1 MSEAGH
7 LLTSVIQWRKLWAF
21 QKCLKTLRSSKRDLY
36 PEFTGWQSRG
46 NTTFVLS
53 MWMTAAGKT
62 RVLIVEDEPDIAG
75 LMKHALER
83 GGDLEVEHVG
93 TGAAAL
99 KAVMEEPP
107 GLVLLD
113 LNLPFIDGL
122 EVCRLLR
129 GRAASAAIP
138 IIMVTART
146 GETDRVAGLEL
157 GADDYVTKPFSL
169 RELVARVRAV
179 LRRPPQMSAPEQSLT
194 YQGGRLAIDFDAV
207 SVRVSGAPVR
217 LTKREFE
224 LLRFMVENRNRVLSR
239 DRLLER
245 VWGLDRQVE
254 TRSVDV
260 HVGRLRGKL
269 GSAGRQIETIIGMG
283 YRFVEE
289 PESAPPID

>member
-1 MSEAGH
+1 M
-7 LLTSVIQWRKLWAF
+7 T
-21 QKCLKTLRSSKRDLY
+21 
-36 PEFTGWQSRG
+36 
-46 NTTFVLS
+46 NLS
-53 MWMTAAGKT
+53 KT

-83 GGDLEVEHVG
+83 GGEMDVEIVN

-99 KAVMEEPP
+99 KCVMEEPP

-129 GRAASAAIP
+129 GRPSSAAIP

-146 GETDRVAGLEL
+146 GESDRVSGLEL

-179 LRRPPQMSAPEQSLT
+179 LRRPPPVSGNDRNPGYER
-194 YQGGRLAIDFDAV
+194 GRLAIDFEAV
-207 SVRVSGAPVR
+207 SVRVSGSPVR

-224 LLRFMVENRNRVLSR
+224 LLRFLVENRNRVLSR

-269 GSAGRQIETIIGMG
+269 GHAGRQIETVIGMG

-289 PESAPPID
+289 QTLVED

>member
-1 MSEAGH
+1 
-7 LLTSVIQWRKLWAF
+7 
-21 QKCLKTLRSSKRDLY
+21 
-36 PEFTGWQSRG
+36 
-46 NTTFVLS
+46 
-53 MWMTAAGKT
+53 MTRPGKT
-62 RVLIVEDEPDIAG
+62 KVLIVEDEPDIAG

-83 GGDLEVEHVG
+83 GANLEVDIVA

-99 KAVMEEPP
+99 KSVVEDPP

-129 GRAASAAIP
+129 GREASAAIP

-146 GETDRVAGLEL
+146 SERERVAGLEL

-179 LRRPPQMSAPEQSLT
+179 LRRPPQTASPQSAG
-194 YQGGRLAIDFDAV
+194 YRRGALAIDFDAV

-217 LTKREFE
+217 LTRREFE
-224 LLRFMVENRNRVLSR
+224 LLRFLVENRNRVLSR
-239 DRLLER
+239 NRLLER
-245 VWGLDRQVE
+245 VWGLDREVD

-269 GSAGRQIETIIGMG
+269 GHAGRQIETVIGMG
-283 YRFVEE
+283 YRFVENE
-289 PESAPPID
+289 ELVD

>member
-1 MSEAGH
+1 VPGH
-7 LLTSVIQWRKLWAF
+7 VLEPYEEPLLPRIYRPAIGRKYGLCNVRVMN
-21 QKCLKTLRSSKRDLY
+21 Q
-36 PEFTGWQSRG
+36 
-46 NTTFVLS
+46 
-53 MWMTAAGKT
+53 AAGKT
-62 RVLIVEDEPDIAG
+62 RILIVEDEADIAA

-83 GGDLEVEHVG
+83 GGDLNVEIVG

-99 KAVMEEPP
+99 KAVMEDPP
-107 GLVLLD
+107 GMVLLD

-129 GRAASAAIP
+129 SRASSAAIP

-146 GETDRVAGLEL
+146 AESDRVSGLEM

-179 LRRPPQMSAPEQSLT
+179 LRRPQKMASIEQPTAYKAGSIV
-194 YQGGRLAIDFDAV
+194 IDFDAISV
-207 SVRVSGAPVR
+207 SVSGSPVR
-217 LTKREFE
+217 LTRREFE
-224 LLRFMVENRNRVLSR
+224 LLRFLVENRNRVLSR

-269 GSAGRQIETIIGMG
+269 GPAGRQIETVIGMG
-283 YRFVEE
+283 YRFVEV
-289 PESAPPID
+289 PESAPTLD

>member
-1 MSEAGH
+1 MCTGMTRAG
-7 LLTSVIQWRKLWAF
+7 R
-21 QKCLKTLRSSKRDLY
+21 
-36 PEFTGWQSRG
+36 
-46 NTTFVLS
+46 
-53 MWMTAAGKT
+53 T
-62 RVLIVEDEPDIAG
+62 RILIVEDEPDIAG

-83 GGDLEVEHVG
+83 SGELDVEIVG

-99 KAVMEEPP
+99 KSVMEDPP

-129 GRAASAAIP
+129 SRPSSAAIP

-146 GETDRVAGLEL
+146 GESDRVSGLEL

-179 LRRPPQMSAPEQSLT
+179 LRRPQQIHTPERSAA
-194 YQGGRLAIDFDAV
+194 YRAGRLAIDFDAV
-207 SVRVSGAPVR
+207 SVTVSGAAVR

-224 LLRFMVENRNRVLSR
+224 LLRFLVENRNRVLSR

-269 GSAGRQIETIIGMG
+269 GTAGRQIETVIGMG

-289 PESAPPID
+289 PELAPPVD

>member
-1 MSEAGH
+1 M
-7 LLTSVIQWRKLWAF
+7 T
-21 QKCLKTLRSSKRDLY
+21 
-36 PEFTGWQSRG
+36 
-46 NTTFVLS
+46 NLS
-53 MWMTAAGKT
+53 KT

-83 GGDLEVEHVG
+83 GGEMDVEIVN

-99 KAVMEEPP
+99 KCVMEEPP

-129 GRAASAAIP
+129 GRPSSAAIP

-146 GETDRVAGLEL
+146 GESDRVSGLEL

-179 LRRPPQMSAPEQSLT
+179 LRRPPPVSGNDRNLGYER
-194 YQGGRLAIDFDAV
+194 GRLAIDFEAV
-207 SVRVSGAPVR
+207 SVRVSGSPVR

-224 LLRFMVENRNRVLSR
+224 LLRFLVENRNRVLSR

-254 TRSVDV
+254 TRSVVV

-269 GSAGRQIETIIGMG
+269 GQAGRQIETVIGMG

-289 PESAPPID
+289 QTLVED

>member
-1 MSEAGH
+1 M
-7 LLTSVIQWRKLWAF
+7 T
-21 QKCLKTLRSSKRDLY
+21 
-36 PEFTGWQSRG
+36 
-46 NTTFVLS
+46 NLS
-53 MWMTAAGKT
+53 KT

-83 GGDLEVEHVG
+83 GGEMDVEIVN

-99 KAVMEEPP
+99 KCVMEEPP

-129 GRAASAAIP
+129 GRPSSAAIP

-146 GETDRVAGLEL
+146 GESDRVSGLEL

-179 LRRPPQMSAPEQSLT
+179 LRRPPPVSGNDRNLGYER
-194 YQGGRLAIDFDAV
+194 GRLAIDFEAV
-207 SVRVSGAPVR
+207 SVRVSGSPVR

-224 LLRFMVENRNRVLSR
+224 LLRFLVENRNRVLSR

-260 HVGRLRGKL
+260 HVGRLRAKL
-269 GSAGRQIETIIGMG
+269 GSAGRQIETAVGLG
-283 YRFVEE
+283 YRFVE
-289 PESAPPID
+289 

>member
-1 MSEAGH
+1 M
-7 LLTSVIQWRKLWAF
+7 TKLS
-21 QKCLKTLRSSKRDLY
+21 KTK
-36 PEFTGWQSRG
+36 
-46 NTTFVLS
+46 
-53 MWMTAAGKT
+53 
-62 RVLIVEDEPDIAG
+62 VLIVEDEPDVAG

-83 GGDLEVEHVG
+83 GGDLGAEIVG

-99 KAVMEEPP
+99 KSVMEDPP
-107 GLVLLD
+107 ALVLLD

-129 GRAASAAIP
+129 GRTVSAAIP

-146 GETDRVAGLEL
+146 SESDRVAGLEM
-157 GADDYVTKPFSL
+157 GADDYITKPFSL

-179 LRRPPQMSAPEQSLT
+179 LRRPPQTASEPNLG
-194 YQGGRLAIDFDAV
+194 YRRGPLAIDFDAV
-207 SVRVSGAPVR
+207 SVRVSGASVR

-224 LLRFMVENRNRVLSR
+224 LLRFLVENRNRVLSR

-245 VWGLDRQVE
+245 VWGFERQVE

-269 GSAGRQIETIIGMG
+269 GQAGRQIETVIGMG

-289 PESAPPID
+289 PNSLED

>member
-1 MSEAGH
+1 
-7 LLTSVIQWRKLWAF
+7 
-21 QKCLKTLRSSKRDLY
+21 
-36 PEFTGWQSRG
+36 
-46 NTTFVLS
+46 
-53 MWMTAAGKT
+53 
-62 RVLIVEDEPDIAG
+62 
-75 LMKHALER
+75 
-83 GGDLEVEHVG
+83 
-93 TGAAAL
+93 
-99 KAVMEEPP
+99 MEEPP
-107 GLVLLD
+107 NLVLLD

-129 GRAASAAIP
+129 GRASSAAIP

-146 GETDRVAGLEL
+146 SEADRVAGLEL
-157 GADDYVTKPFSL
+157 GADDYITKPFSL

-179 LRRPPQMSAPEQSLT
+179 LRRPAQMAAAEQSIS
-194 YQGGRLAIDFDAV
+194 YQRGRLAIDFDAV
-207 SVRVSGAPVR
+207 SVRVSGSPVR

-224 LLRFMVENRNRVLSR
+224 LLRFLVENRNRVLSR

-269 GSAGRQIETIIGMG
+269 GTAGRQIETVIGMG

-289 PESAPPID
+289 SNALSE

>member
-1 MSEAGH
+1 MPLPRE
-7 LLTSVIQWRKLWAF
+7 
-21 QKCLKTLRSSKRDLY
+21 TL
-36 PEFTGWQSRG
+36 
-46 NTTFVLS
+46 
-53 MWMTAAGKT
+53 
-62 RVLIVEDEPDIAG
+62 VLIVEDEPDIAG
-75 LMKHALER
+75 LMKHALE
-83 GGDLEVEHVG
+83 GTGEMHVEVVT

-99 KAVMEEPP
+99 KSVVDQLPS
-107 GLVLLD
+107 LILLD

-129 GRAASAAIP
+129 GRPASAAIP

-146 GETDRVAGLEL
+146 GESERIRGLEL

-179 LRRPPQMSAPEQSLT
+179 LRRPVTMASPARGYSHGALS
-194 YQGGRLAIDFDAV
+194 IDFDGV
-207 SVRVSGAPVR
+207 SVRVSGMSVR

-224 LLRFMVENRNRVLSR
+224 LLRYLVENRNRVLSR

-245 VWGLDRQVE
+245 VWGLDRHVE

-283 YRFVEE
+283 YRFVEDTVT
-289 PESAPPID
+289 APPID

>member
-1 MSEAGH
+1 M
-7 LLTSVIQWRKLWAF
+7 T
-21 QKCLKTLRSSKRDLY
+21 
-36 PEFTGWQSRG
+36 
-46 NTTFVLS
+46 NLS
-53 MWMTAAGKT
+53 KT

-83 GGDLEVEHVG
+83 GGEMHVEIVN

-99 KAVMEEPP
+99 KCVMEEPP

-129 GRAASAAIP
+129 GRPSSAAIP

-146 GETDRVAGLEL
+146 GESDRVSGLEL

-179 LRRPPQMSAPEQSLT
+179 LRRPPPVSGNDRNLGYER
-194 YQGGRLAIDFDAV
+194 GRLAIDFEAV
-207 SVRVSGAPVR
+207 SVRVSGSPVR

-224 LLRFMVENRNRVLSR
+224 LLRFLVENRNRVLSR

-269 GSAGRQIETIIGMG
+269 GQAGRQIETVIGMG

-289 PESAPPID
+289 QTLVED

>member
-1 MSEAGH
+1 M
-7 LLTSVIQWRKLWAF
+7 TNV
-21 QKCLKTLRSSKRDLY
+21 
-36 PEFTGWQSRG
+36 SR
-46 NTTFVLS
+46 
-53 MWMTAAGKT
+53 T
-62 RVLIVEDEPDIAG
+62 RVLIVEDELDIAG

-83 GGDLEVEHVG
+83 GGELEVEIVA

-99 KAVMEEPP
+99 KSVMEAPP
-107 GLVLLD
+107 SLILLD

-129 GRAASAAIP
+129 GRASSAAIP

-146 GETDRVAGLEL
+146 SETDRVAGLEL

-179 LRRPPQMSAPEQSLT
+179 LRRPPQTAEEQHPG
-194 YQGGRLAIDFDAV
+194 YQRGPLAIDFDAV
-207 SVRVSGAPVR
+207 SVRVSGASVR

-224 LLRFMVENRNRVLSR
+224 LLRFLVENRNRVLSR

-269 GSAGRQIETIIGMG
+269 GQAGRQIETVIGMG

-289 PESAPPID
+289 PNSLEE

>member
-1 MSEAGH
+1 MGI
-7 LLTSVIQWRKLWAF
+7 TK
-21 QKCLKTLRSSKRDLY
+21 
-36 PEFTGWQSRG
+36 
-46 NTTFVLS
+46 
-53 MWMTAAGKT
+53 KT
-62 RVLIVEDEPDIAG
+62 RILVVEDEPDIAG
-75 LMKHALER
+75 IMKHALER
-83 GGDLEVEHVG
+83 AGDLNVEIVG

-99 KAVMEEPP
+99 KSVMEDPP

-129 GRAASAAIP
+129 GRPISAAIP
-138 IIMVTART
+138 IIMVTAR
-146 GETDRVAGLEL
+146 GAETDRVSGLEL
-157 GADDYVTKPFSL
+157 GADDYVSKPFSL

-179 LRRPPQMSAPEQSLT
+179 LRRPAPVANAETTRAYTRGALT
-194 YQGGRLAIDFDAV
+194 IDFDAV
-207 SVRVSGAPVR
+207 SVTVSGNAVR

-224 LLRFMVENRNRVLSR
+224 LLCFLVENRNRVISR

-245 VWGLDRQVE
+245 VWGFDRQVE

-269 GSAGRQIETIIGMG
+269 GPAGRQIETVIGMG

-289 PESAPPID
+289 GDTTAALD

>member
-1 MSEAGH
+1 M
-7 LLTSVIQWRKLWAF
+7 
-21 QKCLKTLRSSKRDLY
+21 C
-36 PEFTGWQSRG
+36 
-46 NTTFVLS
+46 LS
-53 MWMTAAGKT
+53 MSKACKT
-62 RVLIVEDEPDIAG
+62 PILIVEDEPDIAA

-83 GGDLEVEHVG
+83 SGELEVEVVG

-99 KAVMEEPP
+99 KSVMEQPP
-107 GLVLLD
+107 GVILLD

-129 GRAASAAIP
+129 RRASTAAIP

-146 GETDRVAGLEL
+146 SETDRVTGLDL

-179 LRRPPQMSAPEQSLT
+179 LRRPPPSPSEQNT
-194 YQGGRLAIDFDAV
+194 GYERGPLAIDFDAV
-207 SVRVSGAPVR
+207 SVRVSGAAIR

-224 LLRFMVENRNRVLSR
+224 LLRFLVENRNRVLPR

-245 VWGLDRQVE
+245 VWGFDRQVE

-269 GSAGRQIETIIGMG
+269 RQAGRQIETVIGMG
-283 YRFVEE
+283 YRFVENDE
-289 PESAPPID
+289 LVD

>member
-1 MSEAGH
+1 M
-7 LLTSVIQWRKLWAF
+7 T
-21 QKCLKTLRSSKRDLY
+21 
-36 PEFTGWQSRG
+36 
-46 NTTFVLS
+46 NLS
-53 MWMTAAGKT
+53 KT

-83 GGDLEVEHVG
+83 GGEMDVEIVN

-99 KAVMEEPP
+99 KCVMEEPP

-129 GRAASAAIP
+129 GRPSSAAIP

-146 GETDRVAGLEL
+146 GESDRVSGLEL

-179 LRRPPQMSAPEQSLT
+179 LRRPPPVSGNDRNLGYER
-194 YQGGRLAIDFDAV
+194 GRLAIDFEAV
-207 SVRVSGAPVR
+207 SVRVSGSPVR

-224 LLRFMVENRNRVLSR
+224 LLRFLVENRNRVLSR

-269 GSAGRQIETIIGMG
+269 GQAGRQIETVIGMG

-289 PESAPPID
+289 QTLVED

>member
-1 MSEAGH
+1 
-7 LLTSVIQWRKLWAF
+7 
-21 QKCLKTLRSSKRDLY
+21 
-36 PEFTGWQSRG
+36 
-46 NTTFVLS
+46 
-53 MWMTAAGKT
+53 
-62 RVLIVEDEPDIAG
+62 
-75 LMKHALER
+75 
-83 GGDLEVEHVG
+83 
-93 TGAAAL
+93 
-99 KAVMEEPP
+99 MEEPP
-107 GLVLLD
+107 SLVLLD

-129 GRAASAAIP
+129 GRASSAAIP

-146 GETDRVAGLEL
+146 SEADRVTGLDL

-179 LRRPPQMSAPEQSLT
+179 LRRPPQTVLEQNIGYRRGPLT
-194 YQGGRLAIDFDAV
+194 IDFDAV
-207 SVRVSGAPVR
+207 SVRVSGSQIR

-224 LLRFMVENRNRVLSR
+224 LLRFLVENRNRVLSR

-269 GSAGRQIETIIGMG
+269 GQAGRQIETVIGMG

-289 PESAPPID
+289 PNSMEE

>member
-1 MSEAGH
+1 MTG
-7 LLTSVIQWRKLWAF
+7 LGK
-21 QKCLKTLRSSKRDLY
+21 SK
-36 PEFTGWQSRG
+36 
-46 NTTFVLS
+46 
-53 MWMTAAGKT
+53 
-62 RVLIVEDEPDIAG
+62 VLIVEDEPDIAG

-83 GGDLEVEHVG
+83 GGGLEVEMVS

-99 KAVMEEPP
+99 KSVMEEPP
-107 GLVLLD
+107 SLVLLD

-129 GRAASAAIP
+129 GRSSSAAIP

-146 GETDRVAGLEL
+146 GEADRVNGLEL

-179 LRRPPQMSAPEQSLT
+179 LRRPPQTTIEQNVG
-194 YQGGRLAIDFDAV
+194 YRRGPLAIDFDAV
-207 SVRVSGAPVR
+207 SVRVSGTQIR

-224 LLRFMVENRNRVLSR
+224 LLRFLVENRNRVLSR

-269 GSAGRQIETIIGMG
+269 GQAGRQIETVIGMG

-289 PESAPPID
+289 PNSLED

>member
-1 MSEAGH
+1 MMSVRNG
-7 LLTSVIQWRKLWAF
+7 
-21 QKCLKTLRSSKRDLY
+21 RSRI
-36 PEFTGWQSRG
+36 
-46 NTTFVLS
+46 
-53 MWMTAAGKT
+53 
-62 RVLIVEDEPDIAG
+62 LIVEDEADIAG

-83 GGDLEVEHVG
+83 TGELDVEIVG

-99 KAVMEEPP
+99 KVVMEDPP
-107 GLVLLD
+107 SLILLD

-129 GRAASAAIP
+129 SRPVSAMIP

-146 GETDRVAGLEL
+146 GEADRVAGLEL
-157 GADDYVTKPFSL
+157 GADDYITKPFSL

-179 LRRPPQMSAPEQSLT
+179 LRRPRQVEAQDKP
-194 YQGGRLAIDFDAV
+194 LAYRGKRIAVDFDAV
-207 SVRVSGAPVR
+207 AVSVAGSPVR

-224 LLRFMVENRNRVLSR
+224 LLRFLIENRNRVLSR

-245 VWGLDRQVE
+245 VWGLDRHVE

-269 GSAGRQIETIIGMG
+269 GTAGRQIETIIGMG

-289 PESAPPID
+289 PDSAPPIE

>member
-1 MSEAGH
+1 MMN
-7 LLTSVIQWRKLWAF
+7 
-21 QKCLKTLRSSKRDLY
+21 
-36 PEFTGWQSRG
+36 PP
-46 NTTFVLS
+46 LS
-53 MWMTAAGKT
+53 GAGKT
-62 RVLIVEDEPDIAG
+62 RILIVEDEADIAA

-83 GGDLEVEHVG
+83 GGDLNVEIVG

-99 KAVMEEPP
+99 KAVMEDPP
-107 GLVLLD
+107 GMVLLD

-129 GRAASAAIP
+129 SRAISAAIP

-146 GETDRVAGLEL
+146 AEADRVSGLEM

-179 LRRPPQMSAPEQSLT
+179 LRRPHTIASMEPPTAYKAGSIV
-194 YQGGRLAIDFDAV
+194 IDFDAI
-207 SVRVSGAPVR
+207 SVTVSGSPVR
-217 LTKREFE
+217 LTRREFE
-224 LLRFMVENRNRVLSR
+224 LLRFLVENRNRVLSR

-269 GSAGRQIETIIGMG
+269 GPAGRQIETVIGMG
-283 YRFVEE
+283 YRFVET
-289 PESAPPID
+289 PESAPALD